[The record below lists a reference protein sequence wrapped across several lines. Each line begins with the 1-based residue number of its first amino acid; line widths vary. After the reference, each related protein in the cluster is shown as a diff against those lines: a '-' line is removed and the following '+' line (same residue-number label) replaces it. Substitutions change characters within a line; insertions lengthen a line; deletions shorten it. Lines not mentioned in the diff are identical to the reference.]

1 VGADETQRLVRPL
14 VLPTAMLPCATPPP
28 QQARWLAR
36 LQPPL
41 PHTPLGARSLP
52 AARQLRVGAAPGRIA
67 LGGHRRELARCNQ
80 QVRARRPRG
89 AQCPVERATP
99 AVLWCRAAH
108 GPGRRVGC
116 CCVVGMGEILSFQWI
131 CFVWEEFCVCFRG
144 RFIYQIRSKHHRPT
158 SLVFHPNLWGLL
170 FNRVFSSQRFF
181 SL

>member
-1 VGADETQRLVRPL
+1 MGADETQRLVRPL

-80 QVRARRPRG
+80 QVRARRPLY
-89 AQCPVERATP
+89 AVSSADYTMVSMSSSRALTLTL
-99 AVLWCRAAH
+99 ALALTLTLTLTR
-108 GPGRRVGC
+108 
-116 CCVVGMGEILSFQWI
+116 
-131 CFVWEEFCVCFRG
+131 
-144 RFIYQIRSKHHRPT
+144 
-158 SLVFHPNLWGLL
+158 
-170 FNRVFSSQRFF
+170 
-181 SL
+181 